1 MKQLSLKQKIQYV
14 WDYYRYHALFAIF
27 CIIFFCYFILPL
39 LAPEKNSLLSI
50 AIIDSTQSAKNST
63 SELCDDLLS
72 LLNGD
77 SVHDTVSIDTS
88 GGTYDKSSTSTIKLS
103 ILLSSVGENDIIICG
118 KDLYEEY
125 NSKGAFS
132 AAYDISS
139 SSVWGAYGYTDY
151 SPIYACIPVS
161 CENPEKAAKTID
173 YFTNTKESKED
184 KPL

>member
-1 MKQLSLKQKIQYV
+1 MKDLSLKQKIQYF
-14 WDYYRYHALFAIF
+14 WDYYRFHALFCIF
-27 CIIFFCYFILPL
+27 CIVFFCYFILPL
-39 LAPEKNSLLSI
+39 LAPEKHSLLSV
-50 AIIDSTQSAKNST
+50 AIIDSTQAAKNST
-63 SELCDDLLS
+63 LDLTNDLLT

-77 SVHDTVSIDTS
+77 SSHDTITIDTS

-161 CENPEKAAKTID
+161 CKNPDQAAKAIE
-173 YFTNTKESKED
+173 YLTNTNEFQED
-184 KPL
+184 KLS